1 MKRQA
6 RLNTGV
12 REVIH
17 CVKDTI
23 DKRPLERKTITT
35 FANETGIGRNLL
47 QKYFRQLFRIRIN
60 EYQKRKRMEA
70 AAGMLEE
77 GRLTIQKIASKCGYN
92 SQSSFARVFKEVYR
106 ISPTKWKN
114 GIKAAQEQ
122 QP

>member
-1 MKRQA
+1 MKRQT
-6 RLNTGV
+6 RLNAGV
-12 REVIH
+12 RDAIH

-23 DKRPLERKTITT
+23 DHKPLERKTITA

-47 QKYFRQLFRIRIN
+47 QKYFRQLFHIRIN
-60 EYQKRKRMEA
+60 EYQKKKRMEV

-106 ISPTKWKN
+106 TSPTKWKN
-114 GIKAAQEQ
+114 GIQFQEHQ
-122 QP
+122 T

>member
-1 MKRQA
+1 MKRQT
-6 RLNTGV
+6 RLNPAV
-12 REVIH
+12 RDAIR

-23 DKRPLERKTITT
+23 DQKPLERKTITA

-60 EYQKRKRMEA
+60 EYQKRKRMEV

-106 ISPTKWKN
+106 TSPTKWKN
-114 GIKAAQEQ
+114 GTKIPE
-122 QP
+122 